1 MKSYDIN
8 IFDNYLGKQENII
21 RRKLIIKVSS
31 NDNNIINED
40 LFKEKNNIIIPNNYE
55 IIKEESYFQNNNYIN
70 ELKINFN
77 FFPFISLKSSIK

>member
-31 NDNNIINED
+31 NYNNIINED

-70 ELKINFN
+70 
-77 FFPFISLKSSIK
+77 